1 MSDSGN
7 APGWRFQDRR
17 RFNADGSPREEAAS
31 TGGSSVEPQ
40 SEAAAHPPAQP
51 APEVLPAEPQ
61 AAEEAPSVADDALR
75 ADLES
80 ARRRVDE
87 LARALLALERD
98 KDDFKKRLM
107 RERERMIDV
116 EKGNVAQ
123 ALLEAIDELDLCL
136 VSADD
141 SPLARGVR
149 MIRDQMLNRLASL
162 GVERVSLEGRLFDP
176 NLAEAVD
183 LEMTANPEDD
193 QKVIQEIRPAYRLKD
208 RVVRPGRVKVARYV
222 RPAEA

>member
-7 APGWRFQDRR
+7 ASGWRVQDRR
-17 RFNADGSPREEAAS
+17 RFNADGTPREDAA
-31 TGGSSVEPQ
+31 
-40 SEAAAHPPAQP
+40 
-51 APEVLPAEPQ
+51 PAERDGGGTQQGEGHAVPPQ
-61 AAEEAPSVADDALR
+61 EMKEAEDATGEAPSIADDALR
-75 ADLES
+75 ADLEA

-98 KDDFKKRLM
+98 KEDFKKRLL

-123 ALLEAIDELDLCL
+123 ALLEAVDELDLSL
-136 VSADD
+136 VAADD

-149 MIRDQMLNRLASL
+149 MIRDQMLSRVASL
-162 GVERVSLEGRLFDP
+162 GVERVPLEGSLFDP

-183 LEMTANPEDD
+183 LEVTANPDDD
-193 QKVIQEIRPAYRLKD
+193 QRVVREVRPAYRLKD
-208 RVVRPGRVKVARYV
+208 RVVRPGQVKVARYV
-222 RPAEA
+222 QPAEA